1 MLLLL
6 RLAAVKFWIDLGF
19 LRHDHHVRLLQLTAA
34 TLRTA
39 LLAPC
44 LQHTLLLTAAATLL
58 LTTLLLTTLL
68 LLLQV
73 ALLLG
78 LRRL

>member
-34 TLRTA
+34 AALRTA

-58 LTTLLLTTLL
+58 LTTLLL
-68 LLLQV
+68 LQV

-78 LRRL
+78 LWRL

>member
-19 LRHDHHVRLLQLTAA
+19 LRHDHHVWLLQLTAA
-34 TLRTA
+34 ALRTA

-44 LQHTLLLTAAATLL
+44 LQHTLLLTAAAV
-58 LTTLLLTTLL
+58 LLTTLL
-68 LLLQV
+68 LLQV
-73 ALLLG
+73 VLLLG

>member
-34 TLRTA
+34 ALRTA

-44 LQHTLLLTAAATLL
+44 LQHTLLLTAAAV
-58 LTTLLLTTLL
+58 LLTTLL
-68 LLLQV
+68 LLQV
-73 ALLLG
+73 VLLLG
-78 LRRL
+78 LWRL